1 MTLPDAKT
9 AWPPASHTA
18 RYSRMGVNS
27 IWYGGDPAALAG
39 LYGGGRA
46 EVATRGWG
54 DRVRDWFW
62 GKSDPSALDDKI
74 HVGVAQTIATMS
86 SELLFSETLGWEVQ
100 PVIERGA
107 KEPTEQAQRA
117 ADDTQARLDEILD
130 AIGWDAILLAAGETG
145 AALGSVGL
153 RIAYDRRM
161 PGMTTPRISRVDADH
176 IIPEYSFGVLTAVTF
191 WEIVKKRGET
201 VWYHLERH
209 ESGRIYHGL
218 YQGVAGNLGI
228 MVPLTEASATEPLA
242 ALVNEEGFIPT
253 EVEGLLGASI
263 PNMLP
268 DPLDRA
274 GEAGRSDFTPAVVTL
289 FDAIDKAA
297 TSLMRDV
304 EDGRSRL
311 LIADYM
317 LETRGSGKGVEF
329 DKNQHLFTKIRRAPA
344 ENGEDAPIDQVQF
357 KIRVD
362 EHLRT
367 IEWLTKE
374 ALKEAGYNTDAETGE
389 GGGEMT
395 ATEYRGRAK
404 RSLATRDKKLHYWR
418 AVEALLTTLL
428 EVDAAHFQSG
438 ITPLPVK
445 MIVPESVQPSLAE
458 LAATAKALRE
468 AQAASVESVVK
479 MIHPDW
485 DQDQVDA
492 EVGKI
497 LDEGAVDPTTLGLFT
512 PGDNPVDNSE
522 PVVPEEEPA
531 EGEPTP

>member
-1 MTLPDAKT
+1 MALPESKT
-9 AWPPASHTA
+9 AWPPARHTS
-18 RYSRMGVNS
+18 RYSRMGVCS
-27 IWYGGDPAALAG
+27 VWYGGDPAALSG

-46 EVATRGWG
+46 EVQTRGWG
-54 DRVRDWFW
+54 DRIRGWFW
-62 GKSDPSALDDKI
+62 GKTDPTVPDDKI
-74 HVGVAQTIATMS
+74 HVGVPQQIATMS
-86 SELLFSETLGWEVQ
+86 SELLFSEALGWEVQ
-100 PVIERGA
+100 PYIAPGA
-107 KEPTEQAQRA
+107 TEPTQEALQDAER
-117 ADDTQARLDEILD
+117 TQARLDEILD
-130 AIGWDAILLAAGETG
+130 TIGWDAILLAAGETG

-153 RIAYDRRM
+153 RIAYDKRL
-161 PGMTTPRISRVDADH
+161 PGITTPRISRVDADH
-176 IIPEYSFGVLTAVTF
+176 VIPEYSFGILTAVTF
-191 WEIVKKRGET
+191 WEIVKKRGEA

-209 ESGRIYHGL
+209 EPGRILHGL
-218 YQGVAGNLGI
+218 YEGVAGNLGQQ
-228 MVPLTEASATEPLA
+228 VPLTDADATAPLA
-242 ALVNEEGFIPT
+242 PLVDEEGAIATGT
-253 EVEGLLGASI
+253 ERLLAVSI

-268 DPLDRA
+268 DPLDRGA
-274 GEAGRSDFTPAVVTL
+274 EVGRSDYTPAVISL
-289 FDAIDKAA
+289 FDAIDRTA

-317 LETRGSGKGVEF
+317 LETKGAGKGVAF
-329 DKNQHLFTKIRRAPA
+329 DGDQHLFTKIRRAPS
-344 ENGEDAPIDQVQF
+344 ESGDDAPIDQVQF

-374 ALKEAGYNTDAETGE
+374 ALKEAGYNTDSEVGE

-418 AVEALLTTLL
+418 VVEDLLTALL
-428 EVDAAHFQSG
+428 EIDAQHFQSG

-445 MIVPESVQPSLAE
+445 MIIPESVQPSLAE

-468 AQAASVESVVK
+468 AQAASIDTVIK

-492 EVGKI
+492 EVTKI
-497 LDEGAVDPTTLGLFT
+497 LDEGAVDPTTLGLFA
-512 PGDNPVDNSE
+512 PGQDPE
-522 PVVPEEEPA
+522 PGEVEPA
-531 EGEPTP
+531 EEPDPEESDL